1 MKPDKRR
8 SPAATS
14 PSSIP
19 GQNVTGTANFTS
31 LGDAAE
37 GAVRNLAPLYVS
49 KRYRLPLTVARVV
62 CELAQI
68 GGRLG

>member
-8 SPAATS
+8 SPALARQREV
-14 PSSIP
+14 PSRDVLNKP
-19 GQNVTGTANFTS
+19 NFTT

-49 KRYRLPLTVARVV
+49 KRYGLPLTVARVV